1 VHGAVRAEPG
11 HEVGA
16 RVAPA
21 RLGLE
26 AEDLPADE
34 VAVQIDPV
42 QGLQARAKA
51 AAWGT
56 AELVPMLVEPRRNCA
71 VERAYVTL
79 ELGALCDLIDY
90 VANRVHYL
98 DERDPVG

>member
-1 VHGAVRAEPG
+1 
-11 HEVGA
+11 
-16 RVAPA
+16 
-21 RLGLE
+21 
-26 AEDLPADE
+26 
-34 VAVQIDPV
+34 
-42 QGLQARAKA
+42 
-51 AAWGT
+51 
-56 AELVPMLVEPRRNCA
+56 MLVEPRRNCA